1 MSFPTFPQRRL
12 RVLCLALAAAALAV
26 IATASSASAALA
38 TGEVVLTLKKGA
50 QSSLLREGVK
60 VTPSSGSAK
69 ARTVKLAVADLDLA
83 SGAIKTGA
91 ALTFSANGKSVK
103 LSDVLVSVGG
113 KSTAV
118 TAKQGGKRKVFFRLQ
133 GNPNS
138 LVSSLDVSGPLT
150 LTGGGVKALRGALGL
165 EGLSGG
171 KVGSASANASI
182 SQAAPLPP
190 APQQPQPTGPEP
202 LVDPYASTC
211 AVPGGED
218 PSFGTPPADGNAPA
232 ADPVLD
238 DPQSV
243 TGGTADWGFRTSF
256 RNYVTGTQDPGSA
269 GSITV
274 LDGAVDNAGI
284 FRFSGDGQYVRH
296 QNADDDQLVLSAKG
310 TVVFCKAGHGF
321 HAVLKDPKV
330 VIDGANSRIVAEIG
344 LNRAGTWGGFRKAD
358 IAKLDI
364 GSVQPTYSA
373 DGKTATWTAV
383 PAKLTA
389 DGAAISGLYPENAVL
404 DPITVSAP
412 VATVPDVFSETCGPF
427 TNPAV
432 APGPELPEAPI
443 ALPTLNVTTATAG
456 GSVVWGIHTPFRSQ
470 IVSNVPPGAAGTLQ
484 TFEGA
489 GYSDPVFTYPEE
501 NGSYE
506 QGVFADP
513 ADDRLILNA
522 GGIALLCKP
531 AHGYRYAISNPTVV
545 IDGANSR
552 LVVDTD
558 LRINGLIDPNV
569 RSDFATLNMTGI
581 TPTIVGGTITWS
593 NIPVTLTQNGSEA
606 LNGRYAAGTGLD
618 PITVSAELP

>member
-1 MSFPTFPQRRL
+1 MSFSTSPQGRL
-12 RVLCLALAAAALAV
+12 RAFFLALAVAALAV
-26 IATASSASAALA
+26 MATASSASAAPA

-50 QSSLLREGVK
+50 QSSLMREGVK
-60 VTPSSGSAK
+60 VTPSGGSAK

-91 ALTFSANGKSVK
+91 ALTLSANGKSVK

-133 GNPNS
+133 GNSTS
-138 LVSSLDVSGPLT
+138 LASSLDVSGPLT
-150 LTGGGVKALRGALGL
+150 LTGAGVKALRTGLGL

-171 KVGSASANASI
+171 KVGSGSANASI
-182 SQAAPLPP
+182 SQSTPVPAPP
-190 APQQPQPTGPEP
+190 APKPTLPEP
-202 LVDPYASTC
+202 PVDPYASTC
-211 AVPGGED
+211 AVPAGED
-218 PSFGTPPADGNAPA
+218 PSFGTPPADANPPA

-238 DPQSV
+238 GPQAV
-243 TGGTADWGFRTSF
+243 AGGSADWGFRTSF

-269 GSITV
+269 GSIAV
-274 LDGAVDNAGI
+274 LDDAIDNAGV
-284 FRFSGDGQYVRH
+284 FRFSGDGEYVRH
-296 QNADDDQLVLSAKG
+296 QNADDDQLVLSTKG
-310 TVVFCKAGHGF
+310 TVVFCKAAHGF
-321 HAVLKDPKV
+321 YAVLKDPKV
-330 VIDGANSRIVAEIG
+330 VIDGASSRIVAEIG
-344 LNRAGTWGGFRKAD
+344 LNRGGTWLGFRTAD
-358 IAKLDI
+358 IAKLDVS
-364 GSVQPTYSA
+364 SVQPTYSA

-412 VATVPDVFSETCGPF
+412 VETVPDVFSETCGPF

-432 APGPELPEAPI
+432 AAGPELPEAPI

-456 GSVVWGIHTPFRSQ
+456 GSVVWGIHTPFRNQ
-470 IVSNVPPGAAGTLQ
+470 ILSNTPPGATGTLQ
-484 TFEGA
+484 ALEGA
-489 GYSDPVFTYPEE
+489 SYADPAFTYPEGS
-501 NGSYE
+501 GSYE

-531 AHGYRYAISNPTVV
+531 THGYRYAISNPTVV
-545 IDGANSR
+545 IDGVNSR

-569 RSDFATLNMTGI
+569 RSDFASLNMTGI
-581 TPTIVGGTITWS
+581 TPTVVGGTITWS

-606 LNGRYAAGTGLD
+606 LNGRYAAGTVLD